1 MENCKV
7 SPYTGNNFVVA
18 SERTHLWS
26 GIEQNIFGRIE
37 LETMYNVVAFV
48 RINGSEPKADVRAT
62 LCIQEADNRDRYVTM
77 GSVEANNKEWKQLQG
92 RLILIK
98 APKRASVYLEGP
110 SPGTDLLIDS
120 FSITQA
126 PGTVPAGPPI
136 IEVSF
141 ISKTVKCKQNMHA
154 CACTI
159 LGTTVR

>member
-77 GSVEANNKEWKQLQG
+77 GRYQRPSLHLLFPPFPRLYSVVLFCNCSDVGWDWETCLSNHVFSY
-92 RLILIK
+92 
-98 APKRASVYLEGP
+98 SVPITEGKV
-110 SPGTDLLIDS
+110 
-120 FSITQA
+120 F
-126 PGTVPAGPPI
+126 
-136 IEVSF
+136 
-141 ISKTVKCKQNMHA
+141 K
-154 CACTI
+154 
-159 LGTTVR
+159 

>member
-1 MENCKV
+1 
-7 SPYTGNNFVVA
+7 
-18 SERTHLWS
+18 
-26 GIEQNIFGRIE
+26 
-37 LETMYNVVAFV
+37 
-48 RINGSEPKADVRAT
+48 
-62 LCIQEADNRDRYVTM
+62 
-77 GSVEANNKEWKQLQG
+77 VEANNEEWKRLQG

-141 ISKTVKCKQNMHA
+141 ISKTVKCKQN
-154 CACTI
+154 ACTCLHNIRDNIEVTI
-159 LGTTVR
+159 LTGSQVNAMSCRTVGM